1 MKYYTLLCGCLIF
14 NVAAA
19 LLLKMGAG
27 SPPSPLLLN
36 LLSLRAFIGLFLYG
50 LSALLYIQ
58 ALKLGTLSLSQSIMG
73 IQYGAILLA
82 AHFLLGESL
91 SPVQIG
97 GCLLVGTG
105 ILLIV
110 NGG

>member
-1 MKYYTLLCGCLIF
+1 MKYYALLCGCLIF

-19 LLLKMGAG
+19 LLLKTGAG

-36 LLSLRAFIGLFLYG
+36 LLSWRAFFGMFLYG

-58 ALKLGTLSLSQSIMG
+58 ALKLGTLSLSQSIMAA
-73 IQYGAILLA
+73 QYMAILIA

-91 SPVQIG
+91 SLVQIG
-97 GCLLVGTG
+97 GCLLVGVG
-105 ILLIV
+105 ILLVV